1 MVDTG
6 GGGIED
12 EQVVMDGSEEDRMA
26 IMTGLNIGLLVEHNS
41 SKHPSYSS
49 YQHTTM
55 QARVMA
61 RMCNNRH
68 PIIIK

>member
-12 EQVVMDGSEEDRMA
+12 EQVVMDGSEEEQMT
-26 IMTGLNIGLLVEHNS
+26 MTGLNIGLLVEHNS

-55 QARVMA
+55 QVRVMA

-68 PIIIK
+68 PTIIK